1 MVVALFRFLVQ
12 EKNVKTKSDK
22 KTELPEKVSKK
33 SKSKTK
39 GQKDEKKEEVE
50 EKEMDGDSSVELDKT
65 WSDQPCIVVQ
75 HSLHNGSDEEVL
87 DKVKLELYSVSS
99 PLIRTVEPICH
110 KPKLN
115 N

>member
-1 MVVALFRFLVQ
+1 MDVASFQFLAQ
-12 EKNVKTKSDK
+12 EKDVKTKSDK

-39 GQKDEKKEEVE
+39 EQKDERKEEVE
-50 EKEMDGDSSVELDKT
+50 EKEMDEGDSSVELDKT

-87 DKVKLELYSVSS
+87 DKVKLEMYSVSS
-99 PLIRTVEPICH
+99 PFTSRTNLP
-110 KPKLN
+110 
-115 N
+115 